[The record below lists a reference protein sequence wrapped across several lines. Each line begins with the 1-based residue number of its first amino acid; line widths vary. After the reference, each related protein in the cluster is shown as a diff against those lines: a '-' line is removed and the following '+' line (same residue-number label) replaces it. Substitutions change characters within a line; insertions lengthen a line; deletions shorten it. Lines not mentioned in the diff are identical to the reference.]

1 MNQSH
6 RLRPARHR
14 GRLWPESMIKLT
26 TIQRPMG
33 PMWHV
38 LVAHLPGDWF
48 LGERRWPQDGRPVML
63 LKAFGPLQ
71 FRLFLTHDE
80 VESAL
85 TANAGGTRS
94 V

>member
-1 MNQSH
+1 
-6 RLRPARHR
+6 
-14 GRLWPESMIKLT
+14 
-26 TIQRPMG
+26 
-33 PMWHV
+33 
-38 LVAHLPGDWF
+38 VAPLPVDWF